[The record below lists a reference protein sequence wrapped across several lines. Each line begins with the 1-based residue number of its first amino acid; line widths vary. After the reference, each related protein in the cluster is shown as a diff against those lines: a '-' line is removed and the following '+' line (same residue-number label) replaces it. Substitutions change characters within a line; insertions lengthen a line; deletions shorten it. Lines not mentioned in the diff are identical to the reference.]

1 MLRHRELASIISIAV
16 AVFLAIAVAY
26 LNLVQEPYRSLA
38 VIGIIISMIVALFI
52 LRGRGAV
59 PRELVTDYLPLP
71 LALVE
76 PPSDNLRELFKVHIL
91 PAVRAVIELTESEDR
106 GKAYNAIKNIREF
119 FVRELNS
126 LSNVDDIRRK
136 LEAGGLY
143 SNIRDQ
149 DERKNFEYSM
159 ASLIYWIA
167 RYRNLA
173 MHSPRVDPDPLD
185 VFFALRTALI
195 YIQTKYRVDSASLY
209 TKCPRCETIN
219 SLRLQEG
226 RTRWLQEEMLKCSN
240 IECGY
245 TYNVKI
251 TPEAIQD
258 HYKIQDKLGKVIA
271 STNPPA

>member
-1 MLRHRELASIISIAV
+1 VLRHRELASIILTAV
-16 AVFLAIAVAY
+16 GIFLVFAITY
-26 LNLVQEPYRSLA
+26 LNLIQEPYRSLA
-38 VIGIIISMIVALFI
+38 VIGIIIFMIAALFI
-52 LRGRGAV
+52 LRSRGALS
-59 PRELVTDYLPLP
+59 RDLVTDYLPLP
-71 LALVE
+71 LALVQ
-76 PPSDNLRELFKVHIL
+76 PPSTDLRKLFEDYIL
-91 PAVRAVIELTESEDR
+91 PATRAVIELTELEDR

-136 LEAGGLY
+136 LETGGLY
-143 SNIRDQ
+143 SNIKEQ

-159 ASLIYWIA
+159 ASLIHWIA

-209 TKCPRCETIN
+209 TKCPRCEIIN
-219 SLRLQEG
+219 SLKLQEG
-226 RTRWLQEEMLKCSN
+226 RTRWLQKEMLRCSK
-240 IECGY
+240 CGY
-245 TYNVKI
+245 TYNVEI
-251 TPEAIQD
+251 TPETIRN
-258 HYKIQDKLGKVIA
+258 HYKIQDELGKVVA